1 MFTVIGMRN
10 AVWPAAISCYRLFG
24 LFGELIYDWRSV
36 YVYDSTDI
44 PYDRLDRFRSQLVR
58 RSSLASTPLIGG
70 SNMLHRQQQH
80 APLLLTADPYPS
92 RFEYRSQ
99 RPVRRTQMSGNDFG
113 RKAAVLTAIILSL
126 VGMGLSIAAIATPSW
141 QVVNLQ
147 EYNSIHEHGLWL
159 DCTRHSRTGNVL
171 LRRYATITEP
181 LHCVYKF
188 DYDKYSGTFDIEDDN
203 SPVGEVNRHKF
214 YGWHTATLILLSLAL
229 LTTFMSVCLGMCS
242 CCYSSLAFL
251 FTAITLLTTFLS
263 VVAEGLFFFYSHR
276 ADNRFIKGI
285 VGTYEQRVGIAFFL
299 QMAACVFHFL
309 AFLVSLLFTYFALA
323 SKSSASDKFSANRSS
338 RTNMTNI
345 GRSMEFDTPLIYPS
359 HPSHHQSQASHL
371 RPPHYSKQD
380 LFDRGVA
387 DSMPEISTGQS
398 FPADVLPPRV
408 RRKSETCV

>member
-1 MFTVIGMRN
+1 
-10 AVWPAAISCYRLFG
+10 
-24 LFGELIYDWRSV
+24 
-36 YVYDSTDI
+36 
-44 PYDRLDRFRSQLVR
+44 
-58 RSSLASTPLIGG
+58 
-70 SNMLHRQQQH
+70 MLHRQQQH
-80 APLLLTADPYPS
+80 APLLLTTDGYPH
-92 RFEYRSQ
+92 RFENRS
-99 RPVRRTQMSGNDFG
+99 VRSTQMSGNDFG
-113 RKAAVLTAIILSL
+113 RKAAVLTAITLSL
-126 VGMGLSIAAIATPSW
+126 VGMGLSIGAIATPSW

-188 DYDKYSGTFDIEDDN
+188 DYDKYSGTFDLEDDN

-214 YGWHTATLILLSLAL
+214 YGWHTATLILLSLAI
-229 LTTFMSVCLGMCS
+229 LTTFLSVCLGMCS
-242 CCYSSLAFL
+242 CCYYSLAFL

-285 VGTYEQRVGIAFFL
+285 VGTYEQRVGVAFFL

-309 AFLVSLLFTYFALA
+309 SFLVSLLFTYFALA

-359 HPSHHQSQASHL
+359 HPAHHQSQPTHL

-387 DSMPEISTGQS
+387 DSMPEISSGQS
-398 FPADVLPPRV
+398 FPAEILPPRV

>member
-1 MFTVIGMRN
+1 MLRRGAERVPLFSWTSNWRAKGKRSRRTDVRRLLTDDSAIRCFVN
-10 AVWPAAISCYRLFG
+10 LICTHNSFPALPTSNSEHSQNVR
-24 LFGELIYDWRSV
+24 E
-36 YVYDSTDI
+36 
-44 PYDRLDRFRSQLVR
+44 RFRPEGRCFDCNYSVFDWNGSFHRRNCHTQLAGW
-58 RSSLASTPLIGG
+58 SSICKNTIQSTSTACG
-70 SNMLHRQQQH
+70 SHR
-80 APLLLTADPYPS
+80 
-92 RFEYRSQ
+92 
-99 RPVRRTQMSGNDFG
+99 
-113 RKAAVLTAIILSL
+113 
-126 VGMGLSIAAIATPSW
+126 
-141 QVVNLQ
+141 VN
-147 EYNSIHEHGLWL
+147 YS
-159 DCTRHSRTGNVL
+159 
-171 LRRYATITEP
+171 YATITEP

-188 DYDKYSGTFDIEDDN
+188 DYDKYSGTFDLEDDN

-229 LTTFMSVCLGMCS
+229 LTTFMSICLGMCS

-285 VGTYEQRVGIAFFL
+285 VGTYEQRVGMAFFL
-299 QMAACVFHFL
+299 QMAACVCHFL

-345 GRSMEFDTPLIYPS
+345 GRSMEFDTPLIYS
-359 HPSHHQSQASHL
+359 QQSHHQSQASHL

-387 DSMPEISTGQS
+387 DSMPEISGGQS
-398 FPADVLPPRV
+398 FPADILPPRV